1 MSGNNAIVLVSGGM
15 DSLVTAAIA
24 KNECDDTSFLHVNYG
39 QKTEQ
44 KELESFNKIVEFYK
58 PEKSLITD
66 INYLKKIGGSSLT
79 DVQILVKDHNK
90 TSEIPDS
97 YVPFRNAH
105 LISIAVSWAE
115 IIGANRIYIGAVEE
129 DSSGYPDCRESFF
142 KQLEKA
148 IDLGTKNNTK
158 IEIITPI
165 IHKTK
170 TEIIKIG
177 KELNVSFEL
186 SWSCYKNND
195 IACGLCD
202 SCFLRIKAFK
212 EIGIKDPIPYEIKI
226 EWFKNE

>member
-1 MSGNNAIVLVSGGM
+1 MSGNKAVVLVSGGM

-24 KNECDDTSFLHVNYG
+24 KNECDKIYFLHVNYN

-44 KELESFNKIVEFYK
+44 KELESFQKIVEFYK

-66 INYLKKIGGSSLT
+66 INYLKQIGGSSLI
-79 DVQILVKDHNK
+79 DEKISIKNYYK

-115 IIGANRIYIGAVEE
+115 VIGANRIYIGAVEE
-129 DSSGYPDCRESFF
+129 DSSGYSDCRESFF

-148 IDLGTKNNTK
+148 IDLGTKNEIK
-158 IEIITPI
+158 IEIVTPI

-170 TEIIKIG
+170 SEIIKIG
-177 KELNVSFEL
+177 KELDAPFEF
-186 SWSCYKNND
+186 SWSCYRNNE

-212 EIGIKDPIPYEIKI
+212 EIGIIDPIPYEIKI
-226 EWFKNE
+226 EWFKND